1 MWEVTRV
8 FTAAAVHILLPVT
21 DVNDETNATFRVG
34 ADGETGDF
42 KGLMLSNSGPVFL
55 GSRGFSSGKAPIA

>member
-21 DVNDETNATFRVG
+21 DVNDEPNATFRVG

-42 KGLMLSNSGPVFL
+42 KGFTLSNSSPVLVGDGAFL
-55 GSRGFSSGKAPIA
+55 